1 MTAGHASRAGSRLVR
16 WALPAIVIGVVAG
29 AAIPAALHGLAA
41 AWDSNRTGLPWLF
54 ERVFAW
60 LAYLAITG
68 SVVYGLM
75 LSTRLLDALAHRP
88 ISFTLHKDLASFG
101 IAFASVHGALLLLD
115 RSIGFTPLQI
125 LVPGL
130 STYQP
135 VALAFGQ
142 IALYLAI
149 VVLASFY
156 LRRHLSQRVWRTLHY
171 VTFLSFI
178 GATVHG
184 IAAGTDTGTP
194 WAFAIYLGAAVVVT
208 FLLTYRIAVS
218 VAMRMGVGPESRA
231 SSALAELKR
240 SS

>member
-1 MTAGHASRAGSRLVR
+1 MTQTGGSAIRSFLVR

-29 AAIPAALHGLAA
+29 AALPVALRGLGV
-41 AWDSNRTGLPWLF
+41 AWDTNRMSLPWLF

-60 LAYLAITG
+60 MAYLAMTG

-75 LSTRLLDALAHRP
+75 LSTRLLDVIARRP
-88 ISFTLHKDLASFG
+88 ISFALHVDLAAFG
-101 IAFASVHGALLLLD
+101 IAFASVHAALLLLD
-115 RSIGFTPLQI
+115 TSVGFTPAQV

-130 STYQP
+130 SPYEP

-142 IALYLAI
+142 VALYLAI

-156 LRRHLSQRVWRTLHY
+156 LRKWMSQRVWRTLHY
-171 VTFLSFI
+171 VTFLSFV

-184 IAAGTDTGTP
+184 IAAGTDTSTP
-194 WAFAIYLGAAVVVT
+194 WALATYLGAAAVVT

-218 VAMRMGVGPESRA
+218 VASRLGYGPRSRA
-231 SSALAELKR
+231 STALAELRR
-240 SS
+240 S